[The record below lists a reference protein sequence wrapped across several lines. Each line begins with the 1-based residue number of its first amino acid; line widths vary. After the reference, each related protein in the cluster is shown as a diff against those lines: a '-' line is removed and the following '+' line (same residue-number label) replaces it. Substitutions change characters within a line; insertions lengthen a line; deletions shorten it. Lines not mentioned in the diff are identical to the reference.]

1 MYKRQN
7 GGSVT
12 GSGSLEGSALK
23 GNFYVTDLPV
33 EPILAS
39 FGEEGEGLL
48 SAHMMIEGTTDDPE
62 GTAAFSLSLIHIW
75 VQSQGCHEN

>member
-1 MYKRQN
+1 M
-7 GGSVT
+7 
-12 GSGSLEGSALK
+12 
-23 GNFYVTDLPV
+23 

-62 GTAAFSLSLIHIW
+62 GTAAFSLKDVSVKGFIAKKPTVLSAGRI
-75 VQSQGCHEN
+75 VSSV